1 MAAPPFL
8 THILVFVSALQI
20 SIRLLLLSAVLAVM
34 VGSVNSRFLG
44 NINGPN
50 LFLTLE
56 DTSGGSLKL
65 YWDTGL
71 GFNENET
78 MRVPLGTYAQH
89 TFKLPLPENLRGLRI
104 DPETPSDFL
113 HVKQARIGWLRW
125 PFSHSMP
132 GEIWHP
138 ANELERTLDS
148 DSPSHA
154 SFRIHPAATD
164 PYLVA
169 DLASVPP
176 EVITPL
182 TSRHSV
188 HLVLIATPL
197 LSALLGAGFGL
208 LSRQP

>member
-1 MAAPPFL
+1 MAAQPFL

-20 SIRLLLLSAVLAVM
+20 SIRILLLSAVLAVM
-34 VGSVNSRFLG
+34 GVSVNSRFLG
-44 NINGPN
+44 GITGPN

-56 DTSGGSLKL
+56 DTTGGTLKF
-65 YWDTGL
+65 YWDTGK

-78 MRVPLGTYAQH
+78 LQVRLDEYAQH
-89 TFKLPLPENLRGLRI
+89 TLKLPLPRDLRGLRI
-104 DPETPSDFL
+104 DPEIPTEFL

-138 ANELERTLDS
+138 ANELERTLDP
-148 DSPSHA
+148 DFPSRA
-154 SFRIHPAATD
+154 SFRIQPAATD
-164 PYLVA
+164 PYLVV

-176 EVITPL
+176 EATTPL

-188 HLVLIATPL
+188 HLALIATPVL
-197 LSALLGAGFGL
+197 AALLGAGLGL
-208 LSRQP
+208 RSRQP